1 MSISEIFVAVA
12 HVLWNTGNTC
22 TSFGCRISTVY

>member
-12 HVLWNTGNTC
+12 H
-22 TSFGCRISTVY
+22 I

>member
-12 HVLWNTGNTC
+12 N
-22 TSFGCRISTVY
+22 I